1 MDMQNCRG
9 PGPQILDLGG
19 TQIECRVPADGLPT
33 GFGLQL
39 WLGNPMGAL
48 DSSDMILQFGAGKP
62 GGERIV
68 WIALDLHPSIR
79 CATYDDRTGV
89 GTIHGTGSDCFFF
102 FFIHYP

>member
-1 MDMQNCRG
+1 M
-9 PGPQILDLGG
+9 QILDLCS
-19 TQIECRVPADGLPT
+19 TQIECCVPADGLPT

-39 WLGNPMGAL
+39 WPGNPLGAL
-48 DSSDMILQFGAGKP
+48 DPSDMILKLGAGKP

-89 GTIHGTGSDCFFF
+89 GAIHGTGSDCFFF
-102 FFIHYP
+102 FCIH